1 MTGCKLG
8 RSSKKRNRK
17 GDDKCMVCGVVE
29 TRDHILF
36 CCLIAKFIWACF
48 RDALGWG
55 RSPDRLQE
63 VWEELVP
70 LCCSNHKLK
79 LFLVGV
85 VFLIEGVCPRTP
97 SDVMYKILSFVQR
110 WHVLL
115 GGEDQSICSTL
126 ARPTRG

>member
-1 MTGCKLG
+1 MKLKVFMWQVFHDRLQTGEEL
-8 RSSKKRNRK
+8 KKRNWK
-17 GDDKCMVCGVVE
+17 GEDKCMVRGVVE

-36 CCLIAKFIWACF
+36 CCPIAKFIWVCF

-70 LCCSNHKLK
+70 LSCSNHKLK

-85 VFLIEGVCPRTP
+85 VFLIEGVCP
-97 SDVMYKILSFVQR
+97 
-110 WHVLL
+110 
-115 GGEDQSICSTL
+115 
-126 ARPTRG
+126 